1 MQSISESDDTLLL
14 CLYKRNHLKELFFVN
29 KTFCNYAIC
38 VHFIDYLFFINK
50 FKSQYLIYLI
60 NIIHNSNI

>member
-1 MQSISESDDTLLL
+1 MQSINESDDTLLL

-29 KTFCNYAIC
+29 KTFSNYAIC

-50 FKSQYLIYLI
+50 FKSQCLIYLI